1 MVSGLQGACRKK
13 QSCVHTAFLLQET
26 VSAALETN
34 KNVFVAFFDVSK
46 AFDTVWT
53 DGLFYKLYKAGI
65 RGKIWRL
72 LYRTYINFLCRVRIK
87 GQFSEWYQMRC
98 GIHQGFFLSLIKYI
112 AFVNSMITEIE
123 ESKLC
128 CSVRGIQSTPQ
139 GYADDV
145 ATACLSKV
153 KLDRVLRIVDNYGK
167 KWRFKFNAKKSAI
180 LVYGEDRKLN
190 LLNSKY
196 RSFKLGNDKV
206 PEKQAYDHVGVKACI
221 LQDNMR
227 IEDKITKGRR
237 TLNACAGIGIR
248 KNGLTMFT
256 CNIIYWAIIIPMV
269 TFGSEIWCMT
279 DQDHDSLLSFQVYT
293 GKRMQRFPA
302 RSPDCSSLF
311 GLGWVRITTFILIK
325 KLLFALSMLRLN
337 DDNVVRMVFLDRLS
351 NYVNLRDRCKTNEYL
366 SPTYD
371 ILNAATRFGV
381 FSYICDMATG
391 NSPIMSKRRWSKI
404 IWNNAWRLEDAYWNS
419 TKILHKDNDLLQMA
433 LTCSRYLCWWEL
445 ADKRPHLI
453 RMCENMAKLVSHS
466 SRLRGDDLRLKGLT
480 HQVIGI
486 VFYVIRM

>member
-1 MVSGLQGACRKK
+1 MRYAGPNLIYILTQLFNLISEWEYIPVNFRRGTQVPLYKGKNSCTLDRNNYRGITLLTNFNKVYEKLIWSRLEKWWQDNEVVSGLQGACRKK

-98 GIHQGFFLSLIKYI
+98 GIHQGVFLSLIKYI

-128 CSVRGIQSTPQ
+128 CSVRGIQSTPP

-153 KLDRVLRIVDNYGK
+153 KLDIVLRIVDNYGK

-256 CNIIYWAIIIPMV
+256 CNIIYWAIIIPIV

-302 RSPDCSSLF
+302 
-311 GLGWVRITTFILIK
+311 
-325 KLLFALSMLRLN
+325 
-337 DDNVVRMVFLDRLS
+337 
-351 NYVNLRDRCKTNEYL
+351 
-366 SPTYD
+366 
-371 ILNAATRFGV
+371 
-381 FSYICDMATG
+381 
-391 NSPIMSKRRWSKI
+391 
-404 IWNNAWRLEDAYWNS
+404 
-419 TKILHKDNDLLQMA
+419 
-433 LTCSRYLCWWEL
+433 
-445 ADKRPHLI
+445 
-453 RMCENMAKLVSHS
+453 
-466 SRLRGDDLRLKGLT
+466 
-480 HQVIGI
+480 
-486 VFYVIRM
+486 